1 MNEGSKRMKENY
13 FVLLLAGSGSRLYQD
28 IHVKKQ
34 FFPLGGKSMY
44 LHPLKSAVDSGIF
57 QRIVLVVDKE
67 DEEKVLC
74 ETEKEF
80 PGHTFEICYGGK
92 DRNGSVFH
100 ALLALKKKAKED
112 SDVFIHDSDRVLLT
126 KEFIQKLS
134 NQMDGYDAITP
145 ALTLHD
151 SILKEEKGN
160 IDYLNRDGLF
170 LVQTP
175 QVFSYSKI
183 LNIYESGYNP
193 KDTDDF
199 RKAVSKGLKVRV
211 VPGRYENFKI
221 TTMDE
226 LALVERLFQEKTPKN
241 E

>member
-13 FVLLLAGSGSRLYQD
+13 FVLLLAGSGTRLYQD

-34 FFPLGGKSMY
+34 FYPLGGKSMY
-44 LHPLKSAVDSGIF
+44 LHPLKSAIDSKIF
-57 QRIVLVVDKE
+57 QRIVLVVDPE
-67 DEEKVLC
+67 DEERVAS
-74 ETEKEF
+74 ETGREF
-80 PGHTFEICYGGK
+80 PGHSFEICYGGK

-100 ALLALKKKAKED
+100 ALLALKKEAKED
-112 SDVFIHDSDRVLLT
+112 AYVFIHDSDRVLLS
-126 KEFIQKLS
+126 EDFILELS
-134 NQMDGYDAITP
+134 RQMEKYDAITP

-151 SILKEEKGN
+151 SILKEEDGKIG
-160 IDYLNRDGLF
+160 YLRRDGLF

-175 QVFSYSKI
+175 QVFSYSRI
-183 LNIYESGYNP
+183 LEIYESGYDP

-199 RKAVSKGLKVRV
+199 RKAVSKGLKVKV

-226 LALVERLFQEKTPKN
+226 LALVKRLFQEKTPKN
-241 E
+241 A